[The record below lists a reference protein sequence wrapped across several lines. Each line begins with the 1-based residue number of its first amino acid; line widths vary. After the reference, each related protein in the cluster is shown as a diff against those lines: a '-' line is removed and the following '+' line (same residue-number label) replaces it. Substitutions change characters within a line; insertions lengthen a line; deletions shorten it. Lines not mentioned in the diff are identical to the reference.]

1 MIKGWLQ
8 LQTPSYVSISVNN
21 VKGITTNNL
30 SAVIRQFQG
39 INLLLF
45 SLEFRSGVI
54 NILNQTIYTF

>member
-30 SAVIRQFQG
+30 TAVIRQFQG

-45 SLEFRSGVI
+45 SRDSDQGLLIF
-54 NILNQTIYTF
+54 